1 MRKSRRVT
9 NIARV
14 NISQTVSNIE
24 PSRRATTTMVQAD
37 TTTHSPSIVPTQA
50 AQGRAGEM

>member
-50 AQGRAGEM
+50 AQGRADEM